1 MTIAPLTHLVSR
13 SSASKGLLSRT
24 VLSGVVVSGML
35 LGSTAYA
42 EDKLTVVS
50 WGGAFTKSQVEAY
63 HKPFIAESGVELI
76 SEDFS
81 GGLAEIKAQV
91 EANKVRWDL
100 VSLDK
105 PDIVRGCAEGLLEPL
120 DPSILPAGADG
131 TPAKD
136 DFIEGAIHECAVNTI
151 VVSTVLTVNDD
162 AFKGKA
168 QPNKLADL
176 FDLTKFPGR
185 RALQKMPQGN
195 LEWALIA
202 DGVKPEQVYEML
214 ETTEGRHRAFKKLDT
229 IKPQVVWWTTGA
241 QPPQM
246 LADKEVVMASAFN
259 GRIHSATT
267 EEGQPFRIIWDHQLG
282 YMNGWAIPKGSPN
295 TELALDFIK
304 FSSGTQPLAD
314 QAKYVAYGPTRKSSS
329 AQISPEILAS
339 LPTAPNNFKTA
350 FLIDDAWWSD
360 YADELNEEFNTWLL
374 N

>member
-1 MTIAPLTHLVSR
+1 MSRKTMTPL
-13 SSASKGLLSRT
+13 ALL
-24 VLSGVVVSGML
+24 VSGML
-35 LGSTAYA
+35 LGTINAA
-42 EDKLTVVS
+42 NAGDKLTVVS

-63 HKPFIAESGVELI
+63 HKPYTAKTGVELV

-91 EANKVRWDL
+91 EANNVRWDL

-105 PDIVRGCAEGLLEPL
+105 PDIVRGCAEGLLETV

-131 TPAKD
+131 TPAAE
-136 DFIEGAIHECAVNTI
+136 DFIPGAIHECAVNTI
-151 VVSTVLTVNDD
+151 VVSTVLAINEE
-162 AFKGKA
+162 AFEGKPA
-168 QPNKLADL
+168 PSKLTDL
-176 FDLTKFPGR
+176 FDLETYPGR

-202 DGVKPEQVYEML
+202 DGVKPEDVYKTL
-214 ETTEGRHRAFKKLDT
+214 ETPEGRARAFAKLDS
-229 IKPQVVWWTTGA
+229 IKSEVVWWTTGA

-246 LADKEVVMASAFN
+246 LADKEVTMASAFN
-259 GRIHSATT
+259 GRIHSATE
-267 EEGQPFRIIWDHQLG
+267 EEGQPFKIIWDHQLG

-295 TELALDFIK
+295 LKQALDFIK
-304 FSSGTQPLAD
+304 FSSGTKPLAD

-329 AQISPEILAS
+329 AQISPKILAS
-339 LPTAPNNFKTA
+339 LPTAPNNFQTA
-350 FLIDDAWWSD
+350 FLIDDEWWSD

>member
-1 MTIAPLTHLVSR
+1 MSRKTMTPL
-13 SSASKGLLSRT
+13 ALL
-24 VLSGVVVSGML
+24 VSGML
-35 LGSTAYA
+35 LGTINAASAS
-42 EDKLTVVS
+42 EKLTVVS

-63 HKPFIAESGVELI
+63 HKPYTAKTGVELV

-91 EANKVRWDL
+91 EANNVRWDL

-105 PDIVRGCAEGLLEPL
+105 PDIVRGCTEGLLEPV

-131 TPAKD
+131 TPAAD
-136 DFIEGAIHECAVNTI
+136 DFIPGAIHECAVNTI
-151 VVSTVLTVNDD
+151 VVSTVLAINED
-162 AFKGKA
+162 AFKGKSV
-168 QPNKLADL
+168 PSKLTDL
-176 FDLTKFPGR
+176 FDLENYPGR

-202 DGVKPEQVYEML
+202 DGVKPEQVYETL
-214 ETTEGRHRAFKKLDT
+214 ETTEGRARAFAKLDS
-229 IKPQVVWWTTGA
+229 IKPHVVWWTTGA

-246 LADKEVVMASAFN
+246 LADKEVTMASAFN
-259 GRIHSATT
+259 GRIHSATE
-267 EEGQPFRIIWDHQLG
+267 EEGQPFKIIWDHQLG

-295 TELALDFIK
+295 LEQALDFIK
-304 FSSGTQPLAD
+304 FSSGTKPLAD

-329 AQISPEILAS
+329 AQISPKILAS
-339 LPTAPNNFKTA
+339 LPTAPNNFQTA
-350 FLIDDAWWSD
+350 FLIDDEWWSD